1 MKKYAKVL
9 TLVCFL
15 IGLICSTSI
24 MTSCSSSKRSSSKG
38 IMFERK
44 RPNSKVIMK
53 NYKVRGNNKS
63 NSSTYKTY

>member
-1 MKKYAKVL
+1 MKKYSKVF

-15 IGLICSTSI
+15 IGIVFATSALS
-24 MTSCSSSKRSSSKG
+24 SCSSSKGPSSKG

-44 RPNSKVIMK
+44 RPNSKIIMK
-53 NYKVRGNNKS
+53 NYKVRGNNRS